1 MSYDF
6 EKAHPRISKYEYS
19 NYTCEL
25 LCPLNC
31 FFFHVFKKA
40 RLHIK
45 AKIAFSLLFFNS
57 SL

>member
-6 EKAHPRISKYEYS
+6 GKAHPRISKYEYS

-25 LCPLNC
+25 LCPFDC
-31 FFFHVFKKA
+31 FFPCFKKA

-45 AKIAFSLLFFNS
+45 AAFL
-57 SL
+57 